1 MPLQSM
7 AEMEKWATDYDD
19 YEAGILIIA
28 LLMLCYDFSFVSVVD
43 EPPRPILMSQTA
55 SFLSSLASADRRR
68 SSDDSTIRIDR
79 Y

>member
-28 LLMLCYDFSFVSVVD
+28 LLMLCYDFVSVAD